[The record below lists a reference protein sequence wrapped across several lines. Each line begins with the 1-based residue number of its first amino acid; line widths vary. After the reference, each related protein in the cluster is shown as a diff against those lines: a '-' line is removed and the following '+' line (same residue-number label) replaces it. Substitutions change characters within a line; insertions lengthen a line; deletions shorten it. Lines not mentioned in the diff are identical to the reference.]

1 MTRKVYTQYKNIV
14 EYLGYKQLDVYRIVR
29 DGKTVDIIRLMDPM
43 SGQVGVI
50 DLDAP
55 REALSYREFLEKVIE
70 GLEKAGLPVNERR
83 VAALREKYPA
93 QEAEA
98 REAAS

>member
-83 VAALREKYPA
+83 VIALREKYPA

-98 REAAS
+98 KEAAS